1 MRYTRRVRTRSR
13 GELAEKRLAATG
25 ERVTEPRR
33 RVLQT
38 LIAADQ
44 ALSHTDIEQCLEPEP
59 LDRVTLYR
67 VLEWLVERG
76 LAHRYAGADRVWRF
90 MASDS
95 RHEAHA
101 HFQCERCGKVRC
113 LSEIGEAAVDV
124 PRGYRARRTEVTVK
138 GDCPD
143 CA

>member
-1 MRYTRRVRTRSR
+1 VNTRARS
-13 GELAEKRLAATG
+13 ELAEKRLLATG

-33 RVLQT
+33 RVLAT
-38 LIAADQ
+38 LLAAEQ
-44 ALSHTDIEQCLEPEP
+44 ALSHTEIEHCLEPEP

-90 MASDS
+90 MASDP

-101 HFQCERCGKVRC
+101 HFQCEQCGKVRC
-113 LSEIGEAAVDV
+113 LSELGDAAAAVGV